1 MSITLSLYCL
11 LLSSEFRIFFF
22 FFFSLFFPF
31 EPPFQLSCNLLF
43 YFIFPFFIFIF
54 LLLSSSFYF
63 PSFLIS
69 STFPFI
75 FFSFVFFFKQSL
87 SSYSPSLSIPSTF
100 ACTDILLVLPLDHNV
115 LLFYCRC
122 IFSKRFLE
130 SWSCPCS
137 PRTFQAQQNFEPF
150 NR

>member
-11 LLSSEFRIFFF
+11 LLSSEFGIFFF
-22 FFFSLFFPF
+22 FFSSSSLLNPLFSSAVIFF
-31 EPPFQLSCNLLF
+31 
-43 YFIFPFFIFIF
+43 FILFFIFLFLFFSFSLPHFIF
-54 LLLSSSFYF
+54 VPSLFLQPSLLF
-63 PSFLIS
+63 
-69 STFPFI
+69 